1 MTSTHVTVSNFP
13 VSISRSDVLNVQRAE
28 AVALPR
34 AAVARCRPSFAMA
47 SLMSEA
53 ETCVGMYV

>member
-13 VSISRSDVLNVQRAE
+13 VSFSRSDVLNVQREE

-34 AAVARCRPSFAMA
+34 AAMARCRPSFAMA
-47 SLMSEA
+47 SLMSDA
-53 ETCVGMYV
+53 ET